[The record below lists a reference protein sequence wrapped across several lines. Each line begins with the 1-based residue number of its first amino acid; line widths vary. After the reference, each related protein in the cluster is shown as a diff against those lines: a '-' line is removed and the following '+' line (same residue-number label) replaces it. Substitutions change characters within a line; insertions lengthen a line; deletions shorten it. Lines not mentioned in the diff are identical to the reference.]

1 MKASAATT
9 IARGCFE
16 VSGESARLQQLGG
29 WLVATT
35 PTHRDEAS
43 LFRAQPQLLA
53 PVKAMRGGRLRA
65 EVPCRRDVGAS
76 FLLVHAALETSLR
89 QIAGIEHTPRE
100 PARHRLGEVS
110 ALLESSGYCWAESA
124 DGFDVTLD
132 DDLYSPGKARVAIL
146 GDSLAFSTELAR
158 AENVSTIRALE
169 HFLLALNGRLRF
181 ARGSLRETIAVLEV
195 VFPAASANAEL
206 AATALDALRVG
217 VEFAQ
222 RECRALQ
229 SSSLAERYLTF
240 HQLTQGGKS
249 I

>member
-1 MKASAATT
+1 MKASAAAT

-89 QIAGIEHTPRE
+89 QIAGIEHTP
-100 PARHRLGEVS
+100 
-110 ALLESSGYCWAESA
+110 
-124 DGFDVTLD
+124 
-132 DDLYSPGKARVAIL
+132 
-146 GDSLAFSTELAR
+146 AR
-158 AENVSTIRALE
+158 ACAPPPGRSFVASRILRI
-169 HFLLALNGRLRF
+169 LLGGERRRL
-181 ARGSLRETIAVLEV
+181 
-195 VFPAASANAEL
+195 
-206 AATALDALRVG
+206 
-217 VEFAQ
+217 
-222 RECRALQ
+222 
-229 SSSLAERYLTF
+229 
-240 HQLTQGGKS
+240 
-249 I
+249 

>member
-1 MKASAATT
+1 MKGSAAAT

-100 PARHRLGEVS
+100 PARHRLGK
-110 ALLESSGYCWAESA
+110 C
-124 DGFDVTLD
+124 
-132 DDLYSPGKARVAIL
+132 
-146 GDSLAFSTELAR
+146 
-158 AENVSTIRALE
+158 
-169 HFLLALNGRLRF
+169 LRF
-181 ARGSLRETIAVLEV
+181 SNPPDIVGRRAPT
-195 VFPAASANAEL
+195 AS
-206 AATALDALRVG
+206 
-217 VEFAQ
+217 
-222 RECRALQ
+222 
-229 SSSLAERYLTF
+229 
-240 HQLTQGGKS
+240 K
-249 I
+249 